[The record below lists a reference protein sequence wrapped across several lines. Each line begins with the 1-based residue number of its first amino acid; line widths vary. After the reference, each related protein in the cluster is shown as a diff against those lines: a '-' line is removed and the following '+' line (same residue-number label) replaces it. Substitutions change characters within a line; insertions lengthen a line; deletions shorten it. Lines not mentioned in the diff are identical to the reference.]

1 MPQRLSMADAVSPPF
16 TPDRSPDIGAP
27 PMTAVLD
34 NGRVVAIVADA
45 CLALAGASE
54 AIRHWGGRLGRG
66 KREWAETIG
75 EYCDCVSI
83 FTYAGRATRCGMPS
97 ELHGH
102 NLCIRVRPA
111 PRPVGPSL
119 ASRRTAHGVS
129 PRRPQPRAT
138 CQLAG
143 PGRSRSTGRWP
154 RSSPNRQQQP
164 DAFALQLCRSGGP
177 RRRSIPRSEQG
188 DQN

>member
-119 ASRRTAHGVS
+119 
-129 PRRPQPRAT
+129 
-138 CQLAG
+138 
-143 PGRSRSTGRWP
+143 
-154 RSSPNRQQQP
+154 
-164 DAFALQLCRSGGP
+164 
-177 RRRSIPRSEQG
+177 
-188 DQN
+188 